1 MTSGVPGPESVSDHA
16 ETPPDRPQTS
26 QGHSSGPLTR
36 NMTPAQAP
44 GPATARETREPGEN
58 AKNAKNSKNAHSAH
72 THASAHDGK
81 RVRRIFPWLQ
91 VTSRTCSCSSACSVT
106 VSGGPG
112 TVSGASGS
120 AGAGHGP
127 RGGGG
132 HGPEIEFVESD
143 RGGREPPRNGLRHGF
158 SSVCAMFGVWLSVCV
173 QCRVCA
179 ADFTRCGRFT

>member
-1 MTSGVPGPESVSDHA
+1 MAVSHPVQKRCIVRNSVPDTYSAPRGCLGSKFHINDRQSTVDLEVIMAPKFHTFPVMTSGVPGPESVSDHA

-91 VTSRTCSCSSACSVT
+91 VTHPAHVRAV
-106 VSGGPG
+106 
-112 TVSGASGS
+112 
-120 AGAGHGP
+120 
-127 RGGGG
+127 
-132 HGPEIEFVESD
+132 
-143 RGGREPPRNGLRHGF
+143 LR
-158 SSVCAMFGVWLSVCV
+158 A
-173 QCRVCA
+173 R
-179 ADFTRCGRFT
+179 